1 MKWRISHM
9 CPQANKT
16 EALRDWFPVNA
27 WFPGDRSL
35 PLQHRSSAK
44 NLSPPS
50 SQWTFCLESAG
61 LSPLCSLRPKDSAS
75 QTTSRLA
82 QLATV
87 CVSHTA
93 HPLLSACVLSC
104 FSCVRLCDRV
114 DRSPPG
120 SFVHGI
126 LQARILEWA
135 AVPPL
140 RGSSDLRM
148 EPVPPASPGISQADS
163 LPMSHPGKPHF
174 PCYCYI
180 NSISGHSSLFQF
192 TSSFRWTEQG
202 SLGRWGALNTP
213 GLSRRRKSATTSLPT
228 WPPRSSLQPVSWD
241 VNKTG
246 GTCHLW
252 HWTCR
257 CTRPPGRPRSS
268 SRGARQHANSKMGSH
283 HSPAESCWT
292 LDDRW
297 SPWTVHW
304 PLQAPPS
311 HVICK
316 AEQDEQQPPNP
327 RKGWVESRK
336 ASQSSRV
343 KYVWEFSQWPAFF
356 THPSSSPSSPHSI
369 MHFILLSRKERTLQD
384 SSSSPSPSPSFFS
397 FLFPSFSLIFLHR
410 KYKHWTGLQ

>member
-50 SQWTFCLESAG
+50 SQWTCCSESAG
-61 LSPLCSLRPKDSAS
+61 LSPLWSLRPKDSAS

-93 HPLLSACVLSC
+93 HPLLSARVLSC
-104 FSCVRLCDRV
+104 FSRVRLCDRV
-114 DRSPPG
+114 DCSPPG
-120 SFVHGI
+120 SSVRGI
-126 LQARILEWA
+126 LQAIILEWA

-140 RGSSDLRM
+140 QGIFWPEDGTRASCISWYIAGGFFTN
-148 EPVPPASPGISQADS
+148 EPPREAP
-163 LPMSHPGKPHF
+163 LPLLLLHKLNIWSFKLVSIHF
-174 PCYCYI
+174 
-180 NSISGHSSLFQF
+180 
-192 TSSFRWTEQG
+192 FRWTEQV

-228 WPPRSSLQPVSWD
+228 WLPRSSLQPVSWD

-257 CTRPPGRPRSS
+257 CTRPLGRPRSS

-283 HSPAESCWT
+283 HSPAESRWT

-311 HVICK
+311 HIICK

-343 KYVWEFSQWPAFF
+343 KNVWEFSQWPAFF
-356 THPSSSPSSPHSI
+356 THPSSSPSPHSI
-369 MHFILLSRKERTLQD
+369 THFILLSHKERTLQD

-410 KYKHWTGLQ
+410 KSQKHWTGLQ